1 MRSVSSRLLL
11 AGLVLVLPACKGA
24 EPTPTETFYDR
35 KIGPILLASCAN
47 SPTQS
52 GCHVAKDD
60 RGNAL
65 GNLNVTSYEALTKRT
80 DLFIPYGAYGVPALI
95 LKVLPPF
102 QVQLSTWDEAQPQTI
117 MTDIPHLGGSLIDVT
132 STSYNELTRWIQRG
146 ASENNSLV
154 PPPELPKSS
163 CSPNVGDDPAF
174 PPDDPT
180 SADYA
185 AFQSRVSPMLGER
198 CAAGNCHGS
207 PGNVLYLT
215 CGNSPEQARWNYF
228 ASKGYVSVDAQA
240 SEILRRPLDPNGGGV
255 YHEGGAIFSSTTDPD
270 YKALLEW
277 ARARAAED
285 AANPPPAPPTGDPF
299 TFFAH
304 RVQPMLVKKGCM
316 IVACHAPAMGHE
328 YRLRGGSGGQFG
340 LATTRR
346 NYALTLEQVALETTE
361 VNVSRLLRKNLEPPV
376 ANSPVP
382 QTPLGIIHR
391 GGALFGRGAGVAA
404 DAGVP
409 VGGLPEC
416 DPALDETEPVD
427 TRNPY
432 CIIKRWIEL
441 EHAAKGA
448 PLDPFSGI
456 VYVQRTASAAQDT
469 PQDFGTF
476 APGADLVRAP
486 GTLTAT
492 GLSVSGGTS
501 LLGGCGLSPGIDV
514 RRPAVSWDGKRI
526 AFAARAS
533 ETEPYRIYVIDGA
546 TCAVEPTIDA
556 PPGDN
561 PQNELVHN
569 FDPTFAPDGRIVF
582 ASTRGNIAGSFDYQG
597 PQRTPADPSK
607 LNSNLYVLDGNG
619 TIRQLTFLLN
629 QELTPSFMNDG
640 RLIMTTEKRANGF
653 YQLAG
658 RRQNLDG
665 GDYHPLFGQR
675 ATFGFHQVTDIVELA
690 DKDFAAILSNRGAA
704 HGAGALAV
712 VNRSIGVDQQS
723 TEPKDF
729 TQDTNAVT
737 WPNPEFY
744 QHSVRILDGV
754 GSPGEG
760 GAVYRNPTA
769 LPNGK
774 ILVAAADVGDVAN
787 FSGNFD
793 LYVVDPIT
801 GERSAAV
808 VSGPEDEIWPVAVYG
823 RYDRGVFKSKLDEP
837 NGATRIDLASGQADV
852 TILDFPLLS
861 SLMFQNTRSRRFI
874 PDATDC
880 EEWEDLPPLP
890 GVKDY
895 ASGGGNVVSDN
906 FGQFYVRR
914 RLIGNFETTEDGS
927 AHISVPGG
935 VPLVLAPLVQLAGD
949 AKPTR
954 HHQLEE
960 MQFYPGEVVRQ
971 GFPRRLFNGVCA
983 SCHGAV
989 SGRDSDIAANP
1000 DILTQASRVFAKD
1013 EPATL
1018 PNAGGSAK
1026 GPPFP

>member
-1 MRSVSSRLLL
+1 
-11 AGLVLVLPACKGA
+11 
-24 EPTPTETFYDR
+24 
-35 KIGPILLASCAN
+35 
-47 SPTQS
+47 
-52 GCHVAKDD
+52 VARDD

-65 GNLNVTSYEALTKRT
+65 GNLNVSSYATLTKRS
-80 DLFIPYGAYGVPALI
+80 DLFISYGAYGVPALL

-102 QVQLSTWDEAQPQTI
+102 QMQLSTWDQAQPQIIT
-117 MTDIPHLGGSLIDVT
+117 TDIPHLGGSLIDVT
-132 STSYNELTRWIQRG
+132 STSYNEITRWIQRG
-146 ASENNSLV
+146 ASENNSLI
-154 PPPELPKSS
+154 PPPELPKTN

-174 PPDDPT
+174 TPTDPT
-180 SADYA
+180 SPDYA

-215 CGNSPEQARWNYF
+215 CGDTPEQARWNYF
-228 ASKGYVSVDAQA
+228 VSKDYVSVDPQA

-255 YHEGGAIFSSTTDPD
+255 FHEGGAVFSSTTDSD
-270 YKALLEW
+270 YKALLDW
-277 ARARAAED
+277 AKAKAAD
-285 AANPPPAPPTGDPF
+285 NAANPPPPPPPDDPF
-299 TFFAH
+299 MFFAH

-316 IVACHAPAMGHE
+316 IIGCHAPAMGHE
-328 YRLRGGSGGQFG
+328 YRLRSGSGGQFG
-340 LATTRR
+340 LGTTRR

-376 ANSPVP
+376 ADSPVP

-391 GGALFGRGAGVAA
+391 GGALFGRGATAA
-404 DAGVP
+404 DGGVP
-409 VGGLPEC
+409 TAGP
-416 DPALDETEPVD
+416 PACNDVEAATGDLDAQ
-427 TRNPY
+427 NPY
-432 CIIKRWIEL
+432 CVIKHWIEL

-448 PLDPFSGI
+448 LLDEFSGI
-456 VYVQRTASAAQDT
+456 VYVRRTPSPGQDT

-486 GTLTAT
+486 ATIGAQGLT
-492 GLSVSGGTS
+492 VSGGTS
-501 LLGGCGLSPGIDV
+501 LLGSCGLSPGIDV
-514 RRPAVSWDGKRI
+514 RRPAVSWDGRRI
-526 AFAARAS
+526 AFAARTSA
-533 ETEPYRIYVIDGA
+533 TEPYRIYVIDG
-546 TCAVEPTIDA
+546 TMCAVEPTIDA
-556 PPGDN
+556 PPADN
-561 PQNELVHN
+561 PQSELVHN

-607 LNSNLYVLDGNG
+607 LNSNLYVAEKDG

-640 RLIMTTEKRANGF
+640 RLVMTTEKRANGF

-690 DKDFAAILSNRGAA
+690 DKNFAAILSNRGAA

-723 TEPKDF
+723 TEPTDF
-729 TQDTNAVT
+729 TQDKNAVT

-744 QHSVRILDGV
+744 QHAVRILGGV
-754 GSPGEG
+754 GTPGQAGE
-760 GAVYRNPTA
+760 VYRNPTP

-801 GERSAAV
+801 GDRSAAV
-808 VSGPEDEIWPVAVYG
+808 VSGPDDEIWPVAVYG

-837 NGATRIDLASGQADV
+837 NGATRIDVASGQADV

-874 PDATDC
+874 PDATDA
-880 EEWEDLPPLP
+880 EEWEDLPPEP

-895 ASGGGNVVSDN
+895 ASGGAFVVSDN
-906 FGQFYVRR
+906 FGQVYVRR
-914 RLIGNFETTEDGS
+914 RLIGNFDTTEDGS
-927 AHISVPGG
+927 AHISIPGG
-935 VPLVLAPLVQLAGD
+935 VPLVLAPLVQLAAD
-949 AKPTR
+949 TKPTR

-971 GFPRRLFNGVCA
+971 GFPRGLFNGVCA

-1000 DILTQASRVFAKD
+1000 DILTQASRVFARD
-1013 EPATL
+1013 EPATTS
-1018 PNAGGSAK
+1018 NAGGGAK

>member
-1 MRSVSSRLLL
+1 M
-11 AGLVLVLPACKGA
+11 VLPACKGA
-24 EPTPTETFYDR
+24 EPPPTETFYDR
-35 KIGPILLASCAN
+35 KIGPILLGSCAN

-60 RGNAL
+60 RGNSL
-65 GNLNVTSYEALTKRT
+65 GNLNVTSYEALTKRS
-80 DLFIPYGAYGVPALI
+80 DLFISHGAYGVPALI

-102 QVQLSTWDEAQPQTI
+102 QLRLSTWDQVEPQI
-117 MTDIPHLGGSLIDVT
+117 IETDIPHLGGSLIDVT

-146 ASENNSLV
+146 ASENNSII
-154 PPPELPKSS
+154 PPPELPKGL
-163 CSPNVGDDPAF
+163 CSPNIGDDPAF
-174 PPDDPT
+174 PPGDPT

-185 AFQSRVSPMLGER
+185 MFQSRVSPMLGER
-198 CAAGNCHGS
+198 CAAGNCHGT
-207 PGNVLYLT
+207 PANLLYLT
-215 CGNSPEQARWNYF
+215 CGNTPEQARWNYF
-228 ASKGYVSVDAQA
+228 VAKDYVSVDPQA

-255 YHEGGAIFSSTTDPD
+255 YHEGGAIFGSTTDPD
-270 YKALLEW
+270 YKTLLDW
-277 ARARAAED
+277 AKARAAED
-285 AANPPPAPPTGDPF
+285 AANPPPPPPPNDPF
-299 TFFAH
+299 MFFAH

-316 IVACHAPAMGHE
+316 IIGCHAPAMGHE
-328 YRLRGGSGGQFG
+328 YRLRAGSGGQFG

-346 NYALTLEQVALETTE
+346 NYALTLEQVALETTD

-391 GGALFGRGAGVAA
+391 GGALFGRGAAAGA
-404 DAGVP
+404 DAGP
-409 VGGLPEC
+409 A
-416 DPALDETEPVD
+416 DPPPCIASDSESGDLDIQP
-427 TRNPY
+427 PY
-432 CIIKRWIEL
+432 CVIKRWIEL
-441 EHAAKGA
+441 EHAAKA
-448 PLDPFSGI
+448 ASLDPLSAV
-456 VYVQRTASAAQDT
+456 VYVKRTASAAQDT

-476 APGADLVRAP
+476 APGADLMRAP
-486 GTLTAT
+486 VTTASPLVV
-492 GLSVSGGTS
+492 GGGTS
-501 LLGGCGLSPGIDV
+501 LLGSCGLSPGIDV
-514 RRPAVSWDGKRI
+514 RRPAVSWDGRRI
-526 AFAARAS
+526 AFAARTS
-533 ETEPYRIYVIDGA
+533 ETEPYRIYVVDGA

-556 PPGDN
+556 PPTDN

-569 FDPTFAPDGRIVF
+569 FDPAFAPDGRIVF

-607 LNSNLYVLDGNG
+607 LNSNLYVAENG

-640 RLIMTTEKRANGF
+640 RLVMTTEKRAKGF

-675 ATFGFHQVTDIVELA
+675 ATFGFRQVTDIVELA
-690 DKDFAAILSNRGAA
+690 DKDFATILSNPGAA

-723 TEPKDF
+723 TEPADF

-744 QHSVRILDGV
+744 QHAVRIIDGV
-754 GSPGEG
+754 GTPGQG
-760 GAVYRNPTA
+760 GTVYRNPTP

-774 ILVAAADVGDVAN
+774 ILVAAADVGDVAS

-793 LYVVDPIT
+793 LYVVDPVT

-808 VSGPEDEIWPVAVYG
+808 VAGPDDEIWPVAVYG
-823 RYDRGVFKSKLDEP
+823 RHDRGVFKSKLDEP
-837 NGATRIDLASGQADV
+837 NGATRIDVASGQADV
-852 TILDFPLLS
+852 TILDFPLLT
-861 SLMFQNTRSRRFI
+861 SLLFQNTRSRRFI

-880 EEWEDLPPLP
+880 EEWEDLPPEP
-890 GVKDY
+890 GVRDY
-895 ASGGGNVVSDN
+895 ASGGAFVVSDN
-906 FGQFYVRR
+906 FGQVYVRR
-914 RLIGNFETTEDGS
+914 RLIGNFSTTDDGS
-927 AHISVPGG
+927 AHVSIPGG
-935 VPLVLAPLVQLAGD
+935 VPLVLAPLVQLATD

-971 GFPRRLFNGVCA
+971 GFPRGLFNGVCA

-989 SGRDSDIAANP
+989 SGLDSDIAANP

-1013 EPATL
+1013 EAATPA
-1018 PNAGGSAK
+1018 NAGGAAK